1 MSAPR
6 TIHGIDPTA
15 TGGIE
20 ALLEHH
26 RALFGDAQMNA
37 NAGGDGG
44 SGEGQQAAAGTSGDP
59 APAATQV
66 AAQQAPA
73 WDGKV
78 ESLHPDVQKLITD
91 LRTEAG
97 NHRVKARDAET
108 TAQQKIQAALAAL
121 GIKTDDDPVEAA
133 KKAAQERDSAATEAA
148 RARRELA
155 VFKNAATH
163 NADPARL
170 LDSTSFLAS
179 IDGLDPSKDAEKI
192 DAAIKAAVENNPYLK
207 ATRAVGASGIEQT
220 GGSGEQGQITE
231 EQLKRMTPEQ
241 IVEAQDKGLLK
252 HLLGG

>member
-1 MSAPR
+1 MSAKR

-15 TGGIE
+15 PGGIE

-37 NAGGDGG
+37 NTGGDGG
-44 SGEGQQAAAGTSGDP
+44 GEGNTPPAAPPAAPPTP
-59 APAATQV
+59 AAPAA
-66 AAQQAPA
+66 APS

-78 ESLHPDVQKLITD
+78 ESLPADVQKLITD

-108 TAQQKIQAALAAL
+108 AAQARIKAALEAL
-121 GIKTDDDPVEAA
+121 GIKNDEDPVEAA

-163 NADPARL
+163 GADPARL

-179 IDGLDPSKDAEKI
+179 IDGLDPSKDGEKI
-192 DAAIKAAVENNPYLK
+192 DAAIKAAVESNPYLK

-231 EQLKRMTPEQ
+231 EQLKRMSPEE
-241 IVEAQDKGLLK
+241 IVAAQNKGLLK